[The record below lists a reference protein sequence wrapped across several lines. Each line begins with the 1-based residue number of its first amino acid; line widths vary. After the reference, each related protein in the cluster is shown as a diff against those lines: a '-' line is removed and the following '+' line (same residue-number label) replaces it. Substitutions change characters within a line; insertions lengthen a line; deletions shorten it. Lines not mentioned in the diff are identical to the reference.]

1 MLSLFY
7 HNFERTI
14 NTNIDTMVTEM
25 AKHCHKTVGAGADG
39 ASVNMGQKKGLFTK
53 WQQVCDWLF
62 KIHCFA
68 HRLELVWKIC

>member
-1 MLSLFY
+1 
-7 HNFERTI
+7 
-14 NTNIDTMVTEM
+14 MVTEM
-25 AKHCHKTVGAGADG
+25 AKHSHKTVGAGADG